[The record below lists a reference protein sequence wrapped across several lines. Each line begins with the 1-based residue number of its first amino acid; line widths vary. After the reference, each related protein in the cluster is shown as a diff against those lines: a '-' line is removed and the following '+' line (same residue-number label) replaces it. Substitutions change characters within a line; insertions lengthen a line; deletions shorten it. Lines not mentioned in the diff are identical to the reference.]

1 MPSCITSVGFY
12 SVMLTTSSVVDV
24 NTFRVMDLSIFFI
37 PFSLNLSSYP
47 NHSALITA
55 EYLTNYRAMPR

>member
-1 MPSCITSVGFY
+1 
-12 SVMLTTSSVVDV
+12 MLTTSSVVDV

-37 PFSLNLSSYP
+37 PFPLNLSNYP